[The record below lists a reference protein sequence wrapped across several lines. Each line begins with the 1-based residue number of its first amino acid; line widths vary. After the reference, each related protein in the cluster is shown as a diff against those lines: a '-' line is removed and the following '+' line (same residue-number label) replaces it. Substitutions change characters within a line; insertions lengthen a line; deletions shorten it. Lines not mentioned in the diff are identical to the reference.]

1 MEELYYSHPVQ
12 VRYWN
17 TYYKRYMGAIVY
29 HEFLIDGR
37 CGKASL
43 ITDILQSAAE
53 YGKDSDKAIIE
64 LDWIAIDAEILGT
77 N

>member
-1 MEELYYSHPVQ
+1 
-12 VRYWN
+12 
-17 TYYKRYMGAIVY
+17 MGAIVY

-37 CGKASL
+37 SGEASL